1 MRYVG
6 TELDVFANAI
16 NWKNYVRD
24 MLQPYITGSV
34 LEVGAGKGSFTS
46 ALSNLNCTQWLCLE
60 PDPTLADE
68 IKQRCSTNELSR
80 HVELVVGTEADLS
93 QMRVFDTILYLD
105 VLEHILDDA
114 VEVRSAANRLI
125 SGGRLIILSPA
136 FPMLYSAFDQAIGH
150 HRRYTRKSLEYLR
163 PSEMITEAAF
173 YLDAPGALLSLANR
187 LLLRSTQPKSDQI
200 VFWDRAIVPL
210 ARILD
215 PIVGRSV
222 GRSVVAVWR
231 KQSGISGPLFLQS
244 G

>member
-24 MLQPYITGSV
+24 MLRPYITGSV

-60 PDPTLADE
+60 PDPRLGNE
-68 IKQRCSTNELSR
+68 IKQRCAAKELS
-80 HVELVVGTEADLS
+80 HNVELVVGTVADLP
-93 QMRVFDTILYLD
+93 QTQAFDTILYLD
-105 VLEHILDDA
+105 VIEHILDDA
-114 VEVRSAANRLI
+114 AEVRRATNRLI
-125 SGGRLIILSPA
+125 SSGRLIILSPA
-136 FPMLYSAFDQAIGH
+136 FQMLYSAFDQAIGH
-150 HRRYTRKSLEYLR
+150 HRRYTRKSLECLR
-163 PSEMITEAAF
+163 PIEMITEAAF

-187 LLLRSTQPKSDQI
+187 FLLRSTQPRLDQI
-200 VFWDRAIVPL
+200 VFWDRIIVPL

-222 GRSVVAVWR
+222 GRSVVTVWR
-231 KQSGISGPLFLQS
+231 KRSGHL
-244 G
+244 